1 MKKLYLLALFS
12 LSLNAAEV
20 QKGSVRSGAQPL
32 SGASVTAECGVDRL
46 STVTGNAGEFEL
58 GGLPAASCRFFAG
71 LFGFEEG
78 RLTAVPSATPL
89 TFDLKLQPR
98 ASLPPDRT
106 RIAVAEATAQ
116 PAQGRG
122 GGRSGFGRGG
132 PGRGGPGRGGA
143 PSGTPAPDSP
153 QAPVAAGAT
162 PPARGQYPRNS
173 QGGGRGAFQNLN
185 LVQNA
190 DAPVESD
197 SAPMPGAAENQTDAN
212 EAFLVNGSL
221 SQGVQPQQGDGF
233 GMGGPFG
240 FGQGGP
246 GGPGF
251 PGGPGAPGFPAPGA
265 PGFGDAAG
273 GPPQGGFGGP
283 GGGFGG
289 GGRGGGFGGGRG
301 GGAGGRGPQRANGN
315 AQFGNRVNRGR
326 GRQFQGNVTY
336 TFANSALNAAP
347 YSFTAPQLLGGQSV
361 PKAAYALNRFGLSL
375 GGPLNIPGLF
385 HSDKTFWFL
394 NYNGTRSRN
403 GFDRITNVP
412 TAAER
417 SGDFSGVAPISDPA
431 SSQRFAGDLIPASR
445 ISRAA
450 AGLLN
455 LIPAAN
461 SPGTRNNYQLIGTN
475 PSDSDNIQVRV
486 NQTLTTK
493 DRLDVNFNY
502 QRRDG
507 TNTQTFG
514 FVDPTTGN
522 GLNTGLTWSR
532 TWSRSLINNL
542 NFSYSRNF
550 NQNYSYFS
558 NGADIAGAL
567 GITGVWK
574 DPLNYGPPTVSFTN
588 FGSLTDGTAS
598 ITRPQTTGFTE
609 SLIHIKGNH
618 TTTFGFGLQRRQ
630 NNNITTQNGRGNFQ
644 FSGQATGFDF
654 ADFLLSLPNSTSVVR
669 YLNNDNSFY
678 FRQTAMNAFVSDDW
692 RLKTNFSIN
701 AGVRWEYFGPFTEKN
716 GRMANLALAPG
727 NSGVTVVQ
735 PGQGAANGLIDP
747 DYKLLSPRI
756 GLAWRPVKG
765 KQIVVRAGYGIYFN
779 GGSYGQF
786 ATRLGLQPPFVGT
799 ASLTTSRAQP
809 LTLENGFTALPAQ
822 KITNTFAVSPDYK
835 PAYAQTWNASI
846 QQSFGR
852 SWVLEGSYLAT
863 KGTRLDVMTG
873 PNRAAPGPADTAAQR
888 LPIANATA
896 FTLDS
901 SWGNSIYHSGQL
913 RVTRRFSR
921 GSMVNVLYT
930 FAKSIDNTSTL
941 GGGVVQIENNL
952 AAERALS
959 TFDRRHNLRLNYNL
973 QVPVDNDR
981 SGWKWNLARGWTI
994 GGNLTAQSG
1003 TPFTAVVAGDPS
1015 GTGIVGAARAQATG
1029 QPVQNGTGYFN
1040 PLAFTIPAPATYGDA
1055 GRNTIPGIPNINLN
1069 ASLFRNFR
1077 LDEKRRLN
1085 FRIDSNNPLNHV
1097 NVTGIGTTIGSVNAG
1112 LPVGAGGMRNLSV
1125 TLRLSF

>member
-1 MKKLYLLALFS
+1 M
-12 LSLNAAEV
+12 
-20 QKGSVRSGAQPL
+20 
-32 SGASVTAECGVDRL
+32 
-46 STVTGNAGEFEL
+46 
-58 GGLPAASCRFFAG
+58 
-71 LFGFEEG
+71 
-78 RLTAVPSATPL
+78 
-89 TFDLKLQPR
+89 
-98 ASLPPDRT
+98 
-106 RIAVAEATAQ
+106 
-116 PAQGRG
+116 
-122 GGRSGFGRGG
+122 
-132 PGRGGPGRGGA
+132 
-143 PSGTPAPDSP
+143 
-153 QAPVAAGAT
+153 
-162 PPARGQYPRNS
+162 
-173 QGGGRGAFQNLN
+173 
-185 LVQNA
+185 
-190 DAPVESD
+190 
-197 SAPMPGAAENQTDAN
+197 
-212 EAFLVNGSL
+212 
-221 SQGVQPQQGDGF
+221 
-233 GMGGPFG
+233 
-240 FGQGGP
+240 
-246 GGPGF
+246 
-251 PGGPGAPGFPAPGA
+251 
-265 PGFGDAAG
+265 
-273 GPPQGGFGGP
+273 
-283 GGGFGG
+283 
-289 GGRGGGFGGGRG
+289 
-301 GGAGGRGPQRANGN
+301 
-315 AQFGNRVNRGR
+315 NRGR
-326 GRQFQGNVTY
+326 GRQFQGNATY

-347 YSFTAPQLLGGQSV
+347 YSFTAPQLIGGQAV

-375 GGPLNIPGLF
+375 GGPLSIPKIF
-385 HSDKTFWFL
+385 RSDKTFWFL

-412 TAAER
+412 TAAQR
-417 SGDFSGVAPISDPA
+417 AGDFSGTAAIIDPVTN
-431 SSQRFAGDLIPASR
+431 QRFAGDVIPDSR

-461 SPGTRNNYQLIGTN
+461 SPGARNNYQLIGAN
-475 PSDSDNIQVRV
+475 PSDSDNIQARV

-514 FVDPTTGN
+514 FVDPTSGS
-522 GLNTGLTWSR
+522 GMNTGITWSHN
-532 TWSRSLINNL
+532 WNRSLINNL

-558 NGADIAGAL
+558 NGTDIAGAL

-588 FGSLTDGTAS
+588 FGSLTDGAAS

-618 TTTFGFGLQRRQ
+618 TTTFGYGLQRRQ
-630 NNNITTQNGRGNFQ
+630 NNNITTQNGRGSFQ

-654 ADFLLSLPNSTSVVR
+654 ADFLLSLPNSSSVIR

-678 FRQTAMNAFVSDDW
+678 FRETTMNAFVTDDW
-692 RLKTNFSIN
+692 RLKSNFSLN
-701 AGVRWEYFGPFTEKN
+701 GGMRWEYFGPFTEKN

-727 NSGVTVVQ
+727 NTGVTVVQ
-735 PGQGAANGLIDP
+735 AGQGVPNGLIDP
-747 DYKLLSPRI
+747 DHKLFSPRI

-786 ATRLGLQPPFVGT
+786 ANRLGLQPPFVGT
-799 ASLTTSRAQP
+799 ASLTTSRSQP

-822 KITNTFAVSPDYK
+822 TITNTFAVSPDYK
-835 PAYAQTWNASI
+835 PAYAQTWNASV

-863 KGTRLDVMTG
+863 KGTRLDVLTG

-896 FTLDS
+896 FTLTS

-921 GSMVNVLYT
+921 GSMVNLFYT

-959 TFDRRHNLRLNYNL
+959 NFDRRHNLRLNYNL
-973 QVPVDNDR
+973 QVPVGNDR

-994 GGNLTAQSG
+994 GGNLNAQSG

-1040 PLAFTIPAPATYGDA
+1040 LQAFAVPASATYGSA
-1055 GRNTIPGIPNINLN
+1055 GRNTIPGIPNVSLN
-1069 ASLFRNFR
+1069 ASLFRTFR
-1077 LDEKRRLN
+1077 LDDKRRLN
-1085 FRIDSNNPLNHV
+1085 FRIESANPLNHV

-1112 LPVGAGGMRNLSV
+1112 LPVAATGMRNVSA